1 MKRKRFNNTPE
12 KKWVLITVGYLLQ
25 IQQTAGHNRMP
36 KMLQKRTSKQRY
48 TWKISDQLSQFR
60 WSVLQP

>member
-12 KKWVLITVGYLLQ
+12 KKWLQ